1 MHELINELKAIR
13 TQWELTK
20 AVNEAKWSASEW
32 RAACRQVLGYG
43 GRSGKEAR
51 EMLHLHYSDALLVA
65 ERVEQVK
72 ASFSHG

>member
-1 MHELINELKAIR
+1 MHTLINDLKAIH

-20 AVNEAKWSASEW
+20 AINEAKLSASEW
-32 RAACRQVLGYG
+32 KALCRQVLGYG
-43 GRSGKEAR
+43 GRSGKDAR

-72 ASFSHG
+72 KSFAA